1 MEDYL
6 KKIEAILFTTGSF
19 LSLEEISR
27 MCEIGSIGYV
37 QELLEQLKKNYQEK
51 NGSLEVIQEGDK
63 WKLALKKEYL
73 SVTEKLLTESEF
85 NKPIQETLAVIAY
98 KQPVLQSDIIKVR
111 GNTAYDH
118 IKLLKEQEFILSE
131 KKGRTRV
138 LRLTSKFYEY
148 FDVVA
153 EQLKSKLHH
162 EPLQETQI

>member
-37 QELLEQLKKNYQEK
+37 QELLDQLKKNYQEK